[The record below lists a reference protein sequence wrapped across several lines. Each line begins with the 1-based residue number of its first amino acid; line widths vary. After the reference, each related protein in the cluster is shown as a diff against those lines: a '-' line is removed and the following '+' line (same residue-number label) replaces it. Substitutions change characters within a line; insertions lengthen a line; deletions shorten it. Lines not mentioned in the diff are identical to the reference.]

1 MNKEKDSKIKGLIGT
16 VLFHAIL
23 LFILLFVVLSR
34 EIPTEEEGLTVNF
47 GVTKDGSGYFE
58 PTAQQ
63 EIQEQLEELSPPPP
77 TPSQPSVSQEALQTQ
92 NFEESLAMKEAK
104 KKQEEEKRKLDEQ
117 KRIIAEQKRIEEE
130 KKKEEQ
136 RRLEEERKKQAEKI
150 QRATSAGKSAFG
162 NAGANT
168 ANTSQSEGTGT
179 GTGNQGNPFG
189 EVDGA
194 HRDGAGRGNNP
205 SFSLSGR
212 SILGQIPLPNYN
224 NNEQGIIVVD
234 IEVDKNGNVISARAG
249 GKGTTIGNITMRKEA
264 EAAAKRAKFNG
275 ITDNINQTGTI
286 TYRYVLR

>member
-1 MNKEKDSKIKGLIGT
+1 MFATFISQRLVKVLARHNHVHIARDRFHNHTSNFIGKTGKTVFDGL
-16 VLFHAIL
+16 
-23 LFILLFVVLSR
+23 
-34 EIPTEEEGLTVNF
+34 
-47 GVTKDGSGYFE
+47 GV
-58 PTAQQ
+58 
-63 EIQEQLEELSPPPP
+63 I
-77 TPSQPSVSQEALQTQ
+77 VS
-92 NFEESLAMKEAK
+92 
-104 KKQEEEKRKLDEQ
+104 
-117 KRIIAEQKRIEEE
+117 
-130 KKKEEQ
+130 
-136 RRLEEERKKQAEKI
+136 
-150 QRATSAGKSAFG
+150 
-162 NAGANT
+162 
-168 ANTSQSEGTGT
+168 TSQSEGTGT

-264 EAAAKRAKFNG
+264 EVAAKRAKFNG

>member
-1 MNKEKDSKIKGLIGT
+1 VNKEKDSRIKGLIGT
-16 VLFHAIL
+16 FLFHAIL
-23 LFILLFVVLSR
+23 LIILLVVVLSR

-47 GVTKDGSGYFE
+47 GVTKDGAGYFE
-58 PTAQQ
+58 PTAQRQ
-63 EIQEQLEELSPPPP
+63 IQEQLEELTPPPP

-92 NFEESLAMKEAK
+92 NFEESLAMIEAK
-104 KKQEEEKRKLDEQ
+104 KKKEEEKRKIDEQ

-130 KKKEEQ
+130 KKREEQ
-136 RRLEEERKKQAEKI
+136 RRLEEERKKQAEKV
-150 QRATSAGKSAFG
+150 QRATSAGQSAFG
-162 NAGANT
+162 STGSNT
-168 ANTSQSEGTGT
+168 ANNSQSEGTGT

-212 SILGQIPLPNYN
+212 SILGKIPLPNYN

-249 GKGTTIGNITMRKEA
+249 ARGTTIGDISMRKEA
-264 EAAAKRAKFNG
+264 EAAARRAKFNG
-275 ITDNINQTGTI
+275 ISDNMNQTGTI